1 LMPVCPRQDFC
12 DIVLEASRPR
22 VLVCHNSSLT
32 PRCPR
37 GYSPPNECVLTS
49 ARHPILAGLEAPVSS
64 FFHFAKDQFIQKNG
78 G

>member
-49 ARHPILAGLEAPVSS
+49 GFWRYFGVKTTWSLHSHVL
-64 FFHFAKDQFIQKNG
+64 
-78 G
+78 

>member
-49 ARHPILAGLEAPVSS
+49 GPDL
-64 FFHFAKDQFIQKNG
+64 
-78 G
+78 